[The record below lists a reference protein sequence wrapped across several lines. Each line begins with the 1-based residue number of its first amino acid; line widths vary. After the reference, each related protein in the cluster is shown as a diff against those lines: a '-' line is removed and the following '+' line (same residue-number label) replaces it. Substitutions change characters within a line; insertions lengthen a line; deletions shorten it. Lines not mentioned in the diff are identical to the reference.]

1 MRIETPRLILRDW
14 REDDVEP
21 FVALSSDP
29 VVMRFY
35 SAISPRQRNVEWIV
49 AMSAKLAAGSLG
61 FLAAELKEN
70 GRFVGFIGLNYPIFD
85 HPIARI
91 PEIGW
96 RIVADLWGQGLAPE
110 GAKACLDYGFE
121 TLNLP
126 EVVAYTS
133 AANLPSQRVME
144 KIGMTRDPA
153 RDYDHPNVLEG
164 PFQRHLVWAINQS
177 M

>member
-29 VVMRFY
+29 VVMRYY
-35 SAISPRQRNVEWIV
+35 SAILSRERNVEWIR
-49 AMSAKLAAGSLG
+49 AISAKLAAGSHGL
-61 FLAAELKEN
+61 LAAELKEN

-96 RIVADLWGQGLAPE
+96 RIVAD
-110 GAKACLDYGFE
+110 
-121 TLNLP
+121 
-126 EVVAYTS
+126 
-133 AANLPSQRVME
+133 
-144 KIGMTRDPA
+144 
-153 RDYDHPNVLEG
+153 
-164 PFQRHLVWAINQS
+164 
-177 M
+177 